1 MNTLDLNTI
10 FNRNEIATKIKQILL
25 SFDERCKDQDF
36 KKGIYIYGAP
46 GTGKTRFII
55 DIFKELNYD
64 VIKYDAGD
72 VRNKSLIDTITRDNV
87 SRHNVLDMM
96 HGRVRKI
103 AILMD
108 EIDGMHKGDKGG
120 ISALVKLIRQKKTKK
135 QKTENV
141 TLNPVICIGNYYMDK
156 KIKELMNVCNVFELP
171 TPTDQQIYTV
181 LTKLIP
187 VEFSRQEPVHIRGY
201 TVENASGFS
210 PSLHS
215 ENPCTPSACAPSEA
229 TRRALYFAKY
239 SVESLTQ
246 KSEAVE
252 EERMRGFSL
261 LDQMVQYAQGDIR
274 KVEFLQRLSEKKP
287 EILTSEN
294 IKHIFRGKFYNED
307 YGKIAK
313 QLFDRKLSVKD
324 HADFMNDNDR
334 TTVALL
340 WHENLTD
347 RISILPRQVA
357 LPFYLKLINN
367 ICFADYID
375 RITFQSQIW
384 IFNEMSTFI
393 KTFCNNFLFHQF
405 FENRPTEEMDKVRA
419 MNDVRFTKILTK
431 YSTEYSNQLFLYML
445 CQTLDMDKKDVVSF
459 FQELRIYYG
468 GNGFLNR
475 AELINDAENI
485 FEDKK
490 IGKLDIKR
498 IYRYLDKNVKKETSS
513 KKVVDIEEEGDEFE
527 IDDEEYDETD

>member
-1 MNTLDLNTI
+1 MHVNNINPQYSITSNERIIYFISSRDMNTLDLNTI
-10 FNRNEIATKIKQILL
+10 LNRNEIAAKIKNIIL
-25 SFDERCKDQDF
+25 SFDVRCKDADF
-36 KKGIYIYGAP
+36 KKGIYIYGAS
-46 GTGKTRFII
+46 GTGKTRFIL

-96 HGRVRKI
+96 HGRIRKI

-171 TPTDQQIYTV
+171 TPTDDQIRDV
-181 LTKLIP
+181 FNRLIP
-187 VEFSRQEPVHIRGY
+187 QIK
-201 TVENASGFS
+201 TND
-210 PSLHS
+210 SLS
-215 ENPCTPSACAPSEA
+215 
-229 TRRALYFAKY
+229 
-239 SVESLTQ
+239 Q
-246 KSEAVE
+246 
-252 EERMRGFSL
+252 
-261 LDQMVQYAQGDIR
+261 QMVQYAQGDIR
-274 KVEFLQRLSEKKP
+274 KIEFLLKLNEKKP
-287 EILTSEN
+287 DVLTSNN
-294 IKHIFRGKFYNED
+294 IQHILRAKFYNED

-313 QLFDRKLSVKD
+313 QLFDRKLTIEH

-340 WHENLTD
+340 WHENVAD
-347 RISILPRQVA
+347 RISILPRKVA
-357 LPFYLKLINN
+357 FPFYLKLINN

-393 KTFCNNFLFHQF
+393 KTFYNNFIFHQF
-405 FENRPTEEMDKVRA
+405 FESRCPEELAKIRA
-419 MNDVRFTKILTK
+419 MQDVRFTKILTK

-445 CQTLDMDKKDVVSF
+445 CQTLDMGKNDVIAF

-468 GNGFLNR
+468 GNDFLNR
-475 AELINDAENI
+475 AELLNDAENL
-485 FEDKK
+485 FEDTK

-498 IYRYLDKNVKKETSS
+498 IYRYLDKNVKKETASS
-513 KKVVDIEEEGDEFE
+513 KKTAAAGEDGDFEFE
-527 IDDEEYDETD
+527 IDDDDDDDDGME

>member
-1 MNTLDLNTI
+1 MNTLDLNTV
-10 FNRNEIATKIKQILL
+10 FNRNEIAAKIKTILS
-25 SFDERCKDQDF
+25 SFDERCKDADF

-46 GTGKTRFII
+46 GTGKTRFIL

-72 VRNKSLIDTITRDNV
+72 VRNKSLIDTITRDNM

-156 KIKELMNVCNVFELP
+156 KIKELMNVCSVFELP
-171 TPTDQQIYTV
+171 TPTDQQICTV
-181 LTKLIP
+181 LTRLIP
-187 VEFSRQEPVHIRGY
+187 SVQGNP
-201 TVENASGFS
+201 S
-210 PSLHS
+210 P
-215 ENPCTPSACAPSEA
+215 P
-229 TRRALYFAKY
+229 
-239 SVESLTQ
+239 
-246 KSEAVE
+246 
-252 EERMRGFSL
+252 L
-261 LDQMVQYAQGDIR
+261 LDQMVKYAQGDIR
-274 KVEFLQRLSEKKP
+274 KVEFLLRLSEKKP

-294 IKHIFRGKFYNED
+294 IQHIFHAKFYNED

-313 QLFDRKLSVKD
+313 QLFDRKLTVKQ

-340 WHENLTD
+340 WHENLAD
-347 RISILPRQVA
+347 RLSTIPREDA
-357 LPFYLKLINN
+357 LPFYLKLIDN

-393 KTFCNNFLFHQF
+393 KTFYNNFLFHEF
-405 FENRPTEEMDKVRA
+405 FERRPADELAKIRA

-445 CQTLDMDKKDVVSF
+445 CQTLDMDKKDAVAF

-475 AELINDAENI
+475 AELLNDAENI
-485 FEDKK
+485 FEDTK

-498 IYRYLDKNVKKETSS
+498 IYRYLDKNVKKETAAS
-513 KKVVDIEEEGDEFE
+513 KKQTGGEDEENEYE
-527 IDDEEYDETD
+527 IDDYEDGEDEEM

>member
-1 MNTLDLNTI
+1 MNLLDLNTI
-10 FNRNEIATKIKQILL
+10 FNRNEIAAKIKHILS
-25 SFDERCKDQDF
+25 SFDDRCRDADF
-36 KKGIYIYGAP
+36 KKGIYIYGSP
-46 GTGKTRFII
+46 GTGKTRFIL
-55 DIFKELNYD
+55 DIMKDLNYD

-96 HGRVRKI
+96 HGRIRKI

-141 TLNPVICIGNYYMDK
+141 TMNPIICIGNYYMDK

-171 TPTDQQIYTV
+171 TPTDNQI
-181 LTKLIP
+181 
-187 VEFSRQEPVHIRGY
+187 RHIY
-201 TVENASGFS
+201 ENLFGQFRSKVTS
-210 PSLHS
+210 V
-215 ENPCTPSACAPSEA
+215 APSSKGESERHCVFGVRILTA
-229 TRRALYFAKY
+229 Q
-239 SVESLTQ
+239 SVEDVSLQVNATA
-246 KSEAVE
+246 KNGESPLEKKPE
-252 EERMRGFSL
+252 L
-261 LDQMVQYAQGDIR
+261 LDQMVQYTQGDIR
-274 KVEFLQRLSEKKP
+274 KIEFLVRLNEKKP
-287 EILTSEN
+287 EILTGNN
-294 IKHIFRGKFYNED
+294 IQHIFRAKFYNED

-313 QLFDRKLSVKD
+313 QLFDRKLTVNQ

-340 WHENLTD
+340 WHENVAD
-347 RISILPRQVA
+347 RIATLPKRDA
-357 LPFYLKLINN
+357 FPFYLKLIDN

-393 KTFCNNFLFHQF
+393 KTFYNNFIFHEF
-405 FENRPTEEMDKVRA
+405 FERRPAEELENVRR
-419 MNDVRFTKILTK
+419 MNEVRFTKILTK

-445 CQTLDMDKKDVVSF
+445 CQTLEMDKKDVVAF
-459 FQELRIYYG
+459 FQELRIFYG
-468 GNGFLNR
+468 GGNSNGNSFLNKID
-475 AELINDAENI
+475 LINDAEKI
-485 FEDKK
+485 FEDVK

-498 IYRYLDKNVKKETSS
+498 IYRYLDKNVKKETSAS
-513 KKVVDIEEEGDEFE
+513 KKSVENGEEEDDVE
-527 IDDEEYDETD
+527 IAEEDDEDGEDE

>member
-1 MNTLDLNTI
+1 MNTLDLNTV
-10 FNRNEIATKIKQILL
+10 FNRNEIAAKIKHIIS
-25 SFDERCKDQDF
+25 SFDDRCKDADF

-46 GTGKTRFII
+46 GTGKTRFIL

-72 VRNKSLIDTITRDNV
+72 VRNRSLIDTITRDNV

-135 QKTENV
+135 QKTESV

-156 KIKELMNVCNVFELP
+156 KIKELMNVCSVFELP
-171 TPTDQQIYTV
+171 TPTDTQICTIFQ
-181 LTKLIP
+181 KLIP
-187 VEFSRQEPVHIRGY
+187 QTLI
-201 TVENASGFS
+201 
-210 PSLHS
+210 
-215 ENPCTPSACAPSEA
+215 
-229 TRRALYFAKY
+229 
-239 SVESLTQ
+239 
-246 KSEAVE
+246 
-252 EERMRGFSL
+252 ERTDIL
-261 LDQMVQYAQGDIR
+261 QQMVQYAQGDIR
-274 KVEFLQRLSEKKP
+274 KVEFLLRLNEKKP

-294 IKHIFRGKFYNED
+294 IQHIFRAKYYNED

-313 QLFDRKLSVKD
+313 QLFDRKLSVEQ

-340 WHENLTD
+340 WHENVAD
-347 RISILPRQVA
+347 RISTLPREDA
-357 LPFYLKLINN
+357 FPFYLKLIDN

-393 KTFCNNFLFHQF
+393 KTFYNNFLFHQF
-405 FENRPTEEMDKVRA
+405 FEKRHPEELERIRA

-431 YSTEYSNQLFLYML
+431 YSTEYSNQLFLHML
-445 CQTLDMDKKDVVSF
+445 CQTLDMDKKDVIAF

-468 GNGFLNR
+468 GNTFLNR
-475 AELINDAENI
+475 VELLNDAEKL
-485 FEDKK
+485 FEDTK

-498 IYRYLDKNVKKETSS
+498 IYRYLDKNVKKETASS
-513 KKVVDIEEEGDEFE
+513 KRNAEDDGEDDFE
-527 IDDEEYDETD
+527 IDDDDEEI

>member
-10 FNRNEIATKIKQILL
+10 FNRNEIASKIKHIL
-25 SFDERCKDQDF
+25 STFDSRCKDVDF
-36 KKGIYIYGAP
+36 KKGIYIYGAS
-46 GTGKTRFII
+46 GTGKTRFIL

-96 HGRVRKI
+96 HGRIRKI

-156 KIKELMNVCNVFELP
+156 KIKELMNVCNVFELS
-171 TPTDQQIYTV
+171 TPTDEQICNIFNR
-181 LTKLIP
+181 LIP
-187 VEFSRQEPVHIRGY
+187 KIK
-201 TVENASGFS
+201 T
-210 PSLHS
+210 
-215 ENPCTPSACAPSEA
+215 NP
-229 TRRALYFAKY
+229 AL
-239 SVESLTQ
+239 LN
-246 KSEAVE
+246 
-252 EERMRGFSL
+252 
-261 LDQMVQYAQGDIR
+261 QMVQYAQGDIR
-274 KVEFLQRLSEKKP
+274 KVEFLLRLNEKKP
-287 EILTSEN
+287 DVLTSDN
-294 IKHIFRGKFYNED
+294 IQHILHAKFYNED

-313 QLFDRKLSVKD
+313 QLFDRKLAIEQ

-340 WHENLTD
+340 WHENAAD
-347 RISILPRQVA
+347 RISFLPRKEA
-357 LPFYLKLINN
+357 LPFYLKLIDN

-393 KTFCNNFLFHQF
+393 KTFYNNFVFHRF
-405 FENRPTEEMDKVRA
+405 FERRPEEMEKIRA
-419 MNDVRFTKILTK
+419 MQDVRFTKILTK

-445 CQTLDMDKKDVVSF
+445 CQTLDMNKNDVISF
-459 FQELRIYYG
+459 FQELRIFYG
-468 GNGFLNR
+468 GNDFLNKV
-475 AELINDAENI
+475 ELLNDAENI
-485 FEDKK
+485 FEDTK

-498 IYRYLDKNVKKETSS
+498 IYRYLDKNVKKETSAS
-513 KKVVDIEEEGDEFE
+513 KKMASGGEDCEFE
-527 IDDEEYDETD
+527 IDDDDDDYDDEI

>member
-10 FNRNEIATKIKQILL
+10 FNRNEISKKIKNIIS
-25 SFDERCKDQDF
+25 SFDERCKDADF

-46 GTGKTRFII
+46 GTGKTRFIL

-72 VRNKSLIDTITRDNV
+72 VRNKSLIDTITRDNM

-156 KIKELMNVCNVFELP
+156 KIKELMNVCSVFELP
-171 TPTDQQIYTV
+171 TPSDQQICTV
-181 LTKLIP
+181 LTRLIP
-187 VEFSRQEPVHIRGY
+187 
-201 TVENASGFS
+201 TVETNA
-210 PSLHS
+210 
-215 ENPCTPSACAPSEA
+215 N
-229 TRRALYFAKY
+229 
-239 SVESLTQ
+239 
-246 KSEAVE
+246 
-252 EERMRGFSL
+252 L
-261 LDQMVQYAQGDIR
+261 LEQMVQYAQGDIR
-274 KVEFLQRLSEKKP
+274 KVEFLLRLSEKKP
-287 EILTSEN
+287 DILTSEN
-294 IKHIFRGKFYNED
+294 IKHIFRSKFYNED

-313 QLFDRKLSVKD
+313 QLFDRKLTVKQ

-340 WHENLTD
+340 WHENLAD
-347 RISILPRQVA
+347 RISILPREES
-357 LPFYLKLINN
+357 LPFYLKLIDN

-384 IFNEMSTFI
+384 IFFVDEI
-393 KTFCNNFLFHQF
+393 H
-405 FENRPTEEMDKVRA
+405 
-419 MNDVRFTKILTK
+419 
-431 YSTEYSNQLFLYML
+431 
-445 CQTLDMDKKDVVSF
+445 
-459 FQELRIYYG
+459 
-468 GNGFLNR
+468 
-475 AELINDAENI
+475 
-485 FEDKK
+485 
-490 IGKLDIKR
+490 DI
-498 IYRYLDKNVKKETSS
+498 
-513 KKVVDIEEEGDEFE
+513 
-527 IDDEEYDETD
+527 

>member
-10 FNRNEIATKIKQILL
+10 FNRNEIATKIKNIIS
-25 SFDERCKDQDF
+25 SFDERCKDADF

-46 GTGKTRFII
+46 GTGKTRFIL

-156 KIKELMNVCNVFELP
+156 KIKELMNVCSVFELP
-171 TPTDQQIYTV
+171 TPTDQQICTV
-181 LTKLIP
+181 LTRLIP
-187 VEFSRQEPVHIRGY
+187 
-201 TVENASGFS
+201 
-210 PSLHS
+210 
-215 ENPCTPSACAPSEA
+215 
-229 TRRALYFAKY
+229 
-239 SVESLTQ
+239 SVETHPN
-246 KSEAVE
+246 
-252 EERMRGFSL
+252 GSL
-261 LDQMVQYAQGDIR
+261 LEQMVQYAQGDIR
-274 KVEFLQRLSEKKP
+274 KVEFLLRLSEKKP

-294 IKHIFRGKFYNED
+294 IQHIFRAKFYNED

-313 QLFDRKLSVKD
+313 QLFDRKLTVKQ

-340 WHENLTD
+340 WHENLAD
-347 RISILPRQVA
+347 RLSMLPREDS
-357 LPFYLKLINN
+357 LPFYLKLIDN

-393 KTFCNNFLFHQF
+393 KTFYNNFLFHDF
-405 FENRPTEEMDKVRA
+405 FERRPEELAQVRSIQ
-419 MNDVRFTKILTK
+419 DVRFTKILTK

-445 CQTLDMDKKDVVSF
+445 CQTLDMDKKDVVAF

-468 GNGFLNR
+468 GNGFLTR
-475 AELINDAENI
+475 TELLNDAENI
-485 FEDKK
+485 FEDMK

-513 KKVVDIEEEGDEFE
+513 SKKAVDTGEEDDAIE
-527 IDDEEYDETD
+527 IDDYEYGGEDEMDE

>member
-1 MNTLDLNTI
+1 MNVLDLNTI
-10 FNRNEIATKIKQILL
+10 FNRNEIAAKIKHILS
-25 SFDERCKDQDF
+25 SFDAKCKDADF

-46 GTGKTRFII
+46 GTGKTRFIL
-55 DIFKELNYD
+55 DIFKELDYD

-96 HGRVRKI
+96 HGRFRKI

-156 KIKELMNVCNVFELP
+156 KIKELMNVCSVFELP
-171 TPTDQQIYTV
+171 TPTDQQISTV
-181 LTKLIP
+181 LTRLIP
-187 VEFSRQEPVHIRGY
+187 NIQEH
-201 TVENASGFS
+201 
-210 PSLHS
+210 PSS
-215 ENPCTPSACAPSEA
+215 
-229 TRRALYFAKY
+229 
-239 SVESLTQ
+239 
-246 KSEAVE
+246 
-252 EERMRGFSL
+252 SL
-261 LDQMVQYAQGDIR
+261 LDQMVKYAQGDIR
-274 KVEFLQRLSEKKP
+274 KVEFLLRLSEKKP

-294 IKHIFRGKFYNED
+294 MQHIFRAKFYNED

-313 QLFDRKLSVKD
+313 QLFDKKLTVEQ

-340 WHENLTD
+340 WHENVAD
-347 RISILPRQVA
+347 RLSMIPRKDA
-357 LPFYLKLINN
+357 FPFYLQLIDN

-393 KTFCNNFLFHQF
+393 KTFSNNFIFHDF
-405 FENRPTEEMDKVRA
+405 FERQFPDKLEEIRSMQ
-419 MNDVRFTKILTK
+419 DVRFTKILTK

-445 CQTLDMDKKDVVSF
+445 CQVLDMDKKDVVAF

-468 GNGFLNR
+468 GNAFLNR
-475 AELINDAENI
+475 ADLLNDAEKI
-485 FEDKK
+485 FEDTK

-498 IYRYLDKNVKKETSS
+498 IYRYLDKNVKKDTSS
-513 KKVVDIEEEGDEFE
+513 KKQTVGEEEDEFE
-527 IDDEEYDETD
+527 IDDDGDDDEI

>member
-1 MNTLDLNTI
+1 MNNLDLNTI
-10 FNRNEIATKIKQILL
+10 FNRNETSANIKRILS
-25 SFDERCKDQDF
+25 SFDERCKDADF
-36 KKGIYIYGAP
+36 KKGIYLYGAP
-46 GTGKTRFII
+46 GTGKTRFIL
-55 DIFKELNYD
+55 DILKELNYD

-87 SRHNVLDMM
+87 SKHNVLDMM
-96 HGRVRKI
+96 HGRTRKI

-141 TLNPVICIGNYYMDK
+141 TMNPVICIGNYYMDK
-156 KIKELMNVCNVFELP
+156 KIKELMNVCSVFELP
-171 TPTDQQIYTV
+171 TPTDPQICTV
-181 LTKLIP
+181 LTRLIP
-187 VEFSRQEPVHIRGY
+187 
-201 TVENASGFS
+201 
-210 PSLHS
+210 
-215 ENPCTPSACAPSEA
+215 
-229 TRRALYFAKY
+229 
-239 SVESLTQ
+239 SVQT
-246 KSEAVE
+246 
-252 EERMRGFSL
+252 GL
-261 LDQMVQYAQGDIR
+261 LLEQMVQYAQGDIR
-274 KVEFLQRLSEKKP
+274 KVEFLVRLSEKKP
-287 EILTSEN
+287 EILTSNN
-294 IKHIFRGKFYNED
+294 IQHIFRAKFYNED

-313 QLFDRKLSVKD
+313 QLFDKKLTID
-324 HADFMNDNDR
+324 QHADFMNDNDR

-340 WHENLTD
+340 WHENLAD
-347 RISILPRQVA
+347 RVSILPQQEA
-357 LPFYLKLINN
+357 LPIYLKLIDN

-393 KTFCNNFLFHQF
+393 KTFYNNFIFHEF
-405 FENRPTEEMDKVRA
+405 FERRSPDELAKIRA

-445 CQTLDMDKKDVVSF
+445 CQTLDMDKKDVMSF

-475 AELINDAENI
+475 ADLLNDAENI
-485 FEDKK
+485 FEDTK

-498 IYRYLDKNVKKETSS
+498 IYRYLDKNVKKETAAS
-513 KKVVDIEEEGDEFE
+513 KKLVGVEEDDDEYE
-527 IDDEEYDETD
+527 IDDDDGEDDEI

>member
-1 MNTLDLNTI
+1 MNLLDLNTI
-10 FNRNEIATKIKQILL
+10 FNRNDIAAKIKHILM
-25 SFDERCKDQDF
+25 SFDAKCRDADF
-36 KKGIYIYGAP
+36 KKGIYIYGAS
-46 GTGKTRFII
+46 GTGKTRFIL

-96 HGRVRKI
+96 HGRCRKI

-141 TLNPVICIGNYYMDK
+141 TLNPVVCIGNYYMDK
-156 KIKELMNVCNVFELP
+156 KIKELMNVCSVFELP
-171 TPTDQQIYTV
+171 TPTDQQIRDV
-181 LTKLIP
+181 LTSLIP
-187 VEFSRQEPVHIRGY
+187 NITEQ
-201 TVENASGFS
+201 NA
-210 PSLHS
+210 
-215 ENPCTPSACAPSEA
+215 
-229 TRRALYFAKY
+229 
-239 SVESLTQ
+239 
-246 KSEAVE
+246 
-252 EERMRGFSL
+252 L
-261 LDQMVQYAQGDIR
+261 LDQMVKYAQGDIR
-274 KVEFLQRLSEKKP
+274 KVEFLLRLSQKKP

-294 IKHIFRGKFYNED
+294 IKHIFRAKFYNED

-313 QLFDRKLSVKD
+313 QLFDRKLTVEQ

-340 WHENLTD
+340 WHENVAD
-347 RISILPRQVA
+347 RLSIIPRKEA
-357 LPFYLKLINN
+357 FPIYLKLIDN

-393 KTFCNNFLFHQF
+393 KTFCNNFVFHRF
-405 FENRPTEEMDKVRA
+405 FERRPLEEMDKIRA

-445 CQTLDMDKKDVVSF
+445 CQVLDMDKKDVVAF

-468 GNGFLNR
+468 GNSFLNR
-475 AELINDAENI
+475 ADLLNDAEKI
-485 FEDKK
+485 FEDTK

-513 KKVVDIEEEGDEFE
+513 KKYATGEDGDEFE
-527 IDDEEYDETD
+527 IDDDYEYGGEDELE

>member
-1 MNTLDLNTI
+1 MNDLDLNTI
-10 FNRNEIATKIKQILL
+10 FDRNEIATKIKNILS
-25 SFDERCKDQDF
+25 SFDVKCKDADF

-46 GTGKTRFII
+46 GTGKTRFILN
-55 DIFKELNYD
+55 IFKELNYD

-96 HGRVRKI
+96 HGRFRKI

-156 KIKELMNVCNVFELP
+156 KIKELMNVCSVFELS
-171 TPTDQQIYTV
+171 TPTEPQICTV
-181 LTKLIP
+181 LTRLIP
-187 VEFSRQEPVHIRGY
+187 NVG
-201 TVENASGFS
+201 
-210 PSLHS
+210 
-215 ENPCTPSACAPSEA
+215 ENP
-229 TRRALYFAKY
+229 
-239 SVESLTQ
+239 Q
-246 KSEAVE
+246 
-252 EERMRGFSL
+252 L
-261 LDQMVQYAQGDIR
+261 LEQMVRYSQGDIR
-274 KVEFLQRLSEKKP
+274 KVEFLVRLSEKKP
-287 EILTSEN
+287 EILTGKN
-294 IKHIFRGKFYNED
+294 IQHIFRAKFYNED

-313 QLFDRKLSVKD
+313 QLFDRKLTVSQ
-324 HADFMNDNDR
+324 HSDFMNDNDR

-340 WHENLTD
+340 WHENLAD
-347 RISILPRQVA
+347 RISILPREDA
-357 LPFYLKLINN
+357 FPFYLKMIDN

-384 IFNEMSTFI
+384 IFNEMSTLI
-393 KTFCNNFLFHQF
+393 KTFYNNYFFHEM
-405 FENRPTEEMDKVRA
+405 FERHFPDKLEEVRK

-445 CQTLDMDKKDVVSF
+445 CQTLDMDKKDIIAF

-468 GNGFLNR
+468 GSGFLNR
-475 AELINDAENI
+475 VDLLNDAEKI
-485 FEDKK
+485 FEDTK
-490 IGKLDIKR
+490 ISKLDIKR
-498 IYRYLDKNVKKETSS
+498 IYRYLDKNVKKETSAS
-513 KKVVDIEEEGDEFE
+513 KKMAIEEGDDTSYLFE
-527 IDDEEYDETD
+527 VDDDGEDELE

>member
-10 FNRNEIATKIKQILL
+10 FNRNEIATKIKHILS
-25 SFDERCKDQDF
+25 SFDVRYKDADF

-72 VRNKSLIDTITRDNV
+72 VRNRSLIDTITRDNM

-156 KIKELMNVCNVFELP
+156 KIKELMNVCTVFELP
-171 TPTDQQIYTV
+171 TPTDQQICTV
-181 LTKLIP
+181 FTRLFKFDGTSGT
-187 VEFSRQEPVHIRGY
+187 EEPPIL
-201 TVENASGFS
+201 N
-210 PSLHS
+210 
-215 ENPCTPSACAPSEA
+215 
-229 TRRALYFAKY
+229 
-239 SVESLTQ
+239 
-246 KSEAVE
+246 
-252 EERMRGFSL
+252 
-261 LDQMVQYAQGDIR
+261 QMVQYAQGDIR
-274 KVEFLQRLSEKKP
+274 KVEFLLRLNEKKP

-294 IKHIFRGKFYNED
+294 IQHIFRAKFYNED

-313 QLFDRKLSVKD
+313 QLFDRKLSVEQ

-340 WHENLTD
+340 WHENVAD
-347 RISILPRQVA
+347 RISILPREEA
-357 LPFYLKLINN
+357 FPFYLKLIDN

-393 KTFCNNFLFHQF
+393 KTFYNNFLFHQF
-405 FENRPTEEMDKVRA
+405 FEKRPPAELESIRS

-445 CQTLDMDKKDVVSF
+445 CQTLDMDKKDIIAF
-459 FQELRIYYG
+459 FQELRLYYG
-468 GNGFLNR
+468 GNVFLNR
-475 AELINDAENI
+475 AELLNDAEKI
-485 FEDKK
+485 FEDTK

-498 IYRYLDKNVKKETSS
+498 IYRYLDKNVKKEPTSS
-513 KKVVDIEEEGDEFE
+513 KKLAEDCDDDFE
-527 IDDEEYDETD
+527 IEDDDDDID

>member
-1 MNTLDLNTI
+1 MDILDLNTI
-10 FNRNEIATKIKQILL
+10 FNRNEIAEKIKHILS
-25 SFDERCKDQDF
+25 SFDSRCRDSDF

-46 GTGKTRFII
+46 GTGKTRFILNI
-55 DIFKELNYD
+55 LKELNYD

-103 AILMD
+103 SILMD

-156 KIKELMNVCNVFELP
+156 KIKELMNVCYVFELQ
-171 TPTDQQIYTV
+171 TPTDAQISAIYR
-181 LTKLIP
+181 KLIP
-187 VEFSRQEPVHIRGY
+187 AI
-201 TVENASGFS
+201 
-210 PSLHS
+210 S
-215 ENPCTPSACAPSEA
+215 ENE
-229 TRRALYFAKY
+229 Y
-239 SVESLTQ
+239 S
-246 KSEAVE
+246 KH
-252 EERMRGFSL
+252 L
-261 LDQMVQYAQGDIR
+261 LEQMVQYTQGDIR
-274 KVEFLQRLSEKKP
+274 KVEFLLRLNEKKP
-287 EILTSEN
+287 EILTSNN
-294 IKHIFRGKFYNED
+294 IQHIFRAKFYNED

-313 QLFDRKLSVKD
+313 QLFDRKLTVSQ
-324 HADFMNDNDR
+324 HSDFMNDNDR

-340 WHENLTD
+340 WHENVAD
-347 RISILPRQVA
+347 RIAILPKKDA
-357 LPFYLKLINN
+357 FPFYLKLIDN

-393 KTFCNNFLFHQF
+393 KTFYNNFMFHQF
-405 FENRPTEEMDKVRA
+405 FERRPSEELDAIRQ
-419 MNDVRFTKILTK
+419 MNEVRFTKILTK

-445 CQTLDMDKKDVVSF
+445 CQTLDMDKKDVISF
-459 FQELRIYYG
+459 FQELRVYYG

-475 AELINDAENI
+475 VELLNDAENI
-485 FEDKK
+485 FEDLK

-498 IYRYLDKNVKKETSS
+498 IYRYLDKNVKKESS
-513 KKVVDIEEEGDEFE
+513 SAKKHMDNGDGDDEFE
-527 IDDEEYDETD
+527 IDDEDDIDE

>member
-10 FNRNEIATKIKQILL
+10 FNRNEIAAKIKHIIS
-25 SFDERCKDQDF
+25 SFDERCKDADF

-46 GTGKTRFII
+46 GTGKTRFIL

-156 KIKELMNVCNVFELP
+156 KIKELMNVCSVFELP
-171 TPTDQQIYTV
+171 TPTDQQICTV
-181 LTKLIP
+181 LTRLIP
-187 VEFSRQEPVHIRGY
+187 
-201 TVENASGFS
+201 
-210 PSLHS
+210 
-215 ENPCTPSACAPSEA
+215 
-229 TRRALYFAKY
+229 
-239 SVESLTQ
+239 SVQTHPN
-246 KSEAVE
+246 V
-252 EERMRGFSL
+252 SL
-261 LDQMVQYAQGDIR
+261 LEQMVQYAQGDIR
-274 KVEFLQRLSEKKP
+274 KVEFLLRLSEKKP

-294 IKHIFRGKFYNED
+294 IQHIFRAKFYNED

-313 QLFDRKLSVKD
+313 QLFDRKLTVKQ

-340 WHENLTD
+340 WHENLAD
-347 RISILPRQVA
+347 RISVLPREDS
-357 LPFYLKLINN
+357 LPFYLKLIDN

-393 KTFCNNFLFHQF
+393 KTFYNNFLFHDF
-405 FENRPTEEMDKVRA
+405 FEGRPEEDLAKIRA

-445 CQTLDMDKKDVVSF
+445 CQVLDMDKKDVVSF

-475 AELINDAENI
+475 TELLNDAEKI
-485 FEDKK
+485 FEDTK

-498 IYRYLDKNVKKETSS
+498 IYRYLDKNVKKETAS
-513 KKVVDIEEEGDEFE
+513 KKPVDAGEEYEFE
-527 IDDEEYDETD
+527 LDDYEDGGEDEIDG

>member
-1 MNTLDLNTI
+1 MDNLDLNTI
-10 FNRNEIATKIKQILL
+10 FNRNETSAKIKRILS
-25 SFDERCKDQDF
+25 SFDERCKDADF
-36 KKGIYIYGAP
+36 KKGIYLYGAP
-46 GTGKTRFII
+46 GTGKTRFVL
-55 DIFKELNYD
+55 DILKELNYD

-87 SRHNVLDMM
+87 SKHNVLDMM

-135 QKTENV
+135 QKTESV
-141 TLNPVICIGNYYMDK
+141 TMNPVICIGNYYMDK
-156 KIKELMNVCNVFELP
+156 KIKELMNVCSVFELS
-171 TPTDQQIYTV
+171 TPTDQQICTV

-187 VEFSRQEPVHIRGY
+187 TIQS
-201 TVENASGFS
+201 
-210 PSLHS
+210 
-215 ENPCTPSACAPSEA
+215 TPLCEKVVA
-229 TRRALYFAKY
+229 TRDNSDSRLG
-239 SVESLTQ
+239 T
-246 KSEAVE
+246 
-252 EERMRGFSL
+252 L
-261 LDQMVQYAQGDIR
+261 LEQMVQYAQGDIR
-274 KVEFLQRLSEKKP
+274 KVEFLVRLSKKKP
-287 EILTSEN
+287 EILTSNN
-294 IKHIFRGKFYNED
+294 IQYIFRSKFYNED

-313 QLFDRKLSVKD
+313 QLFDKKLTID
-324 HADFMNDNDR
+324 QHADFMNDNDR

-340 WHENLTD
+340 WHENLAD
-347 RISILPRQVA
+347 RVSILPRQEA
-357 LPFYLKLINN
+357 LPIYLKLIDN

-393 KTFCNNFLFHQF
+393 KTFYNNFLFHEF
-405 FENRPTEEMDKVRA
+405 FERRPADELAKIRA

-445 CQTLDMDKKDVVSF
+445 CQTLDMDKKDVMSF

-468 GNGFLNR
+468 SNVFLNR
-475 AELINDAENI
+475 ADLLNDAENI
-485 FEDKK
+485 FEDMK

-498 IYRYLDKNVKKETSS
+498 IYRYLDKNVKKETATS
-513 KKVVDIEEEGDEFE
+513 KKFAGGGEEEDEFE
-527 IDDEEYDETD
+527 IDDEDDGGEED